1 MSPDESSEDMNS
13 DWEVGDDHLAQ
24 LIAQKSSDILYR
36 LDDTGVIRW
45 VADSLASSVGW
56 TREQLLGRPMLDFV
70 DPNDVAHAVAL
81 AQGVSEGHI
90 VGAKPGERPAL
101 RWRTPDGAVRWMSGT
116 GIPQTDVHGQLTG
129 VVVTLRDVTELVD
142 ARLDAEAY
150 AHQWRVTV
158 DSMLDPFVVLEA
170 VRNDAGELYDFVF
183 TIANAAA
190 ATDQNVALEEL
201 VGSEFLTLF
210 PHLKDQGIF
219 EAYAHVVD
227 TGEPLIIDDTEV
239 YNDVLGQTRQY
250 DIRGAKAGESLV
262 LTWRD
267 VTRRHEMQKQL
278 TEQET
283 VYRMATESA
292 YDAILHVD
300 GAGNVLWASSFE
312 QLAGYTPDD
321 LVGRSAF
328 VLVASDDLAEIQA
341 AFAEALAGRP
351 VPRREI
357 RIVMADGTRK
367 WVTFRSRVVEAAS
380 GGTVSLMTMLR
391 DIDDEVR
398 ARQSLEQSL
407 GQDPL
412 TGIATW
418 NVLRAQMGKGERR
431 ATALMCISVDRL
443 RAINE
448 AVTYAGGDEVLVEV
462 SKRIAAAIPVQARL
476 GRIAGNEFVVG
487 IPELRD
493 RTLLGL
499 LAEQISTAVAEPV
512 TVAGEEVYPTVSVGI
527 AQAEVRP
534 DELLRRASLAM
545 RAVKAEGGGHW
556 LFDDPVVAA
565 EAERRLWV
573 ESRVRKALAAGAIV
587 PWFQP
592 VVRLHSG
599 ELVGYEALA
608 RWPQGDGSVL
618 PPSEFLAVSEISGL
632 VVDLDFAVLRKA
644 LSAMATKP
652 DVTVS
657 VNVSA
662 RTLASPDYVERV
674 GAVLDETGYDA
685 SRLRL
690 EVTETAL
697 LYDSTRAARV
707 TSALAIKG
715 VKWWLDDFGTGYSTL
730 THLRDFPISGIKLDR
745 SFTVG
750 VGEEDLAST
759 RLARALVG
767 MAQGLGLET
776 VAEGVETHIQA
787 RLLREQGWQNGQ
799 GWLYGKAEPLPED

>member
-1 MSPDESSEDMNS
+1 MNS

-24 LIAQKSSDILYR
+24 LIAQKSSDVLCR
-36 LDDTGVIRW
+36 LDDTGVH
-45 VADSLASSVGW
+45 V
-56 TREQLLGRPMLDFV
+56 
-70 DPNDVAHAVAL
+70 
-81 AQGVSEGHI
+81 

-101 RWRTPDGAVRWMSGT
+101 RWRTPEGAVRWMSGT
-116 GIPQTDVHGQLTG
+116 GIPQTDADGQLTG

-150 AHQWRVTV
+150 AHQWHVTV

-239 YNDVLGQTRQY
+239 YNDVLGQTRRY

-300 GAGNVLWASSFE
+300 GAGNVLWASPSFE

-412 TGIATW
+412 TGIVTW

-618 PPSEFLAVSEISGL
+618 PPSEFLAVSETNGL

-652 DVTVS
+652 DLTVS

-776 VAEGVETHIQA
+776 VAEGVETHMQA

-799 GWLYGKAEPLPED
+799 GWLYGKAAPLTAD